1 MIRTAHKLHFVIG
14 LLIGMLVIQHMPAT
28 AGNLGRLTG
37 HITDSKTN
45 EALVGATVMLDG
57 TKIGGKTNLNG
68 DFVVKDIPFGTYTV
82 SVSSIGYHPK
92 KIDGL
97 VINDSTQS
105 LDIVLESTALNLQE
119 VTVVTGKRIQ
129 STEATVL
136 QNRKEALTVTDAI
149 GAQAIARSGG
159 GNTAQAI
166 VRVTGASTDGRY
178 VYIRGLGDR
187 YSNTQLNGTALPTPD
202 PEKQAVPLDLVPS
215 DLLENIVIT
224 KSFMADM
231 PGNFTGGSVNLVTR
245 DFPSRRMFSFTS
257 GSSYNSLITGK
268 EMLSSTSSST
278 DWLGHDDGMRAI
290 PQFIQDNISRVP
302 NSAFYYR
309 DTSATD
315 RSGLARALFEDSVS
329 KALRP
334 DFTLK
339 KRTAPFNQNYGL
351 SYGDSLSFF
360 GRPLGAIASLAYNR
374 SQSSYTNGDQTLYA
388 ALNSTSMT
396 PIEILKDDRGIDNVL
411 WGGLASLNYKIADKQ
426 QIGGRF
432 IYNRNGR
439 SESRFLRGSMDDF
452 SQGSQIESHDNDY
465 TERSLQSIQVNGN
478 HEFTVGLPIKLQWRY
493 GDSRTKQKEILQ
505 EYATSLYVDSSV
517 TPYDTSGPTFV
528 GSIWP
533 AVYWRD
539 IDEKNHELSLDLK
552 FSLSQHSSFKVGAS
566 YLDKERSFRQTELIY
581 LASGDT
587 LLQALHGDMD
597 QWVTYSGL
605 QDTLK
610 YGQSRL
616 YTFTNAVAVFPS
628 LSNEYDGSQ
637 KIPAWYGMLE
647 TPLIPENLRLITG
660 IRYERTDMHSLS
672 LEKQPQGGKIDAS
685 EWLPAV
691 SLIYTLTP
699 AMNLRAAYSRTLA
712 RPTLR
717 EIASF
722 RSLDFAASKYYY
734 GNSNLRYTKITNYD
748 LRWEWFARPGE
759 VLAASV
765 FYKKFIDPIEIAF
778 TKDNYDRYPVNS
790 SEAKN
795 YGLEL
800 EFKKRLDEVSS
811 HLSNFNVGGN
821 MTLVHSAEKIPE
833 SELMAMRN
841 LDPKVSDSRPMAYQS
856 PYIINLN
863 IGYFNAKSGTD
874 VTLLYNVFGRRF
886 YLNAV
891 GAAPDIYEMPRHQL
905 DMTFSQNIFH
915 GVTLKLGARNILDSH
930 FETDYYYTG
939 SGAKTTYQRYDLGRF
954 FSFGVS
960 YKIS

>member
-1 MIRTAHKLHFVIG
+1 MIRTAHKLSLVIG
-14 LLIGMLVIQHMPAT
+14 LFVGILV
-28 AGNLGRLTG
+28 LGPLSAAAAISGQLTG
-37 HITDSKTN
+37 RIIDAKTT
-45 EALVGATVMLDG
+45 EALVGATVMLEG
-57 TKIGGKTNLNG
+57 TSIGGKTNLKG
-68 DFVVKDIPFGTYTV
+68 DYSIKDIPFGTYTL
-82 SVSSIGYHPK
+82 SVSNIGYNPQ
-92 KIDGL
+92 KIEG
-97 VINDSTQS
+97 VIIKDSTHN
-105 LDIVLESTALNLQE
+105 LDIVLEATALNLQKE
-119 VTVVTGKRIQ
+119 TIITGKRIQ
-129 STEATVL
+129 STESAVL
-136 QNRKEALTVTDAI
+136 ENRKEALTVTDAI

-166 VRVTGASTDGRY
+166 TRVTGASTDGRY
-178 VYIRGLGDR
+178 VFIRGLGDR

-268 EMLSSTSSST
+268 DMLSSSHSST

-290 PQFIQDNISRVP
+290 PQFIQNNISRIP
-302 NSAFYYR
+302 NGSFYYR

-315 RSGLARALFEDSVS
+315 RSGLGKALFEDSVS

-334 DFTLK
+334 DFNLS
-339 KRTAPFNQNYGL
+339 KRTAPYNQNYGL
-351 SYGDSLSFF
+351 SYGDSLSLF

-374 SQSSYTNGDQTLYA
+374 SQSSYSNGDQTLYA
-388 ALNSTSMT
+388 ATDATSIT
-396 PIEILKDDRGIDNVL
+396 PIEILKDDRGVDNVL
-411 WGGLASLNYKIADKQ
+411 WGGLASLNYKLADKQ

-439 SESRFLRGSMDDF
+439 TESRFLRGSMDDF
-452 SQGSQIESHDNDY
+452 AQGSQIESHDNDY
-465 TERSLQSIQVNGN
+465 TERYLQCIQVNGN
-478 HEFTVGLPIKLQWRY
+478 HEFRLGLPVTMQWRY
-493 GDSRTKQKEILQ
+493 GNSRTKQKEILQ
-505 EYATSLYVDSSV
+505 EYVTSLYIDSSV

-539 IDEKNHELSLDLK
+539 IDEKNHELNLDLK
-552 FSLSQHSSFKVGAS
+552 FALSHHSSFKVGAS

-581 LASGDT
+581 QAAGDT
-587 LLQALHGDMD
+587 LLQALHGDMS

-610 YGQSRL
+610 YGQNRL
-616 YTFTNAVAVFPS
+616 YTFANAVTVFPS
-628 LSNEYDGSQ
+628 LSSEYDGSQ

-647 TPLIPENLRLITG
+647 TPLFFDNLRLITG

-685 EWLPAV
+685 EWLPAA

-734 GNSNLRYTKITNYD
+734 GNANLRYTKITNYD

-800 EFKKRLDEVSS
+800 EFKKRLDDISS
-811 HLSNFNVGGN
+811 HLSNFNIGGN
-821 MTLVHSAEKIPE
+821 LTLVHSAEKIPE

-841 LDPKVSDSRPMAYQS
+841 LDPKVSDTRPMAYQS

-863 IGYFNAKSGTD
+863 VGYTNHKSGTD
-874 VTLLYNVFGRRF
+874 VALLYNVFGRRF

-905 DMTFSQNIFH
+905 DMTFSQNVFH

-939 SGAKTTYQRYDLGRF
+939 TGARTVYQKYDLGRF